1 MKKLLINILTFERNL
16 TVWNAS
22 KDCYFDRQEH
32 TKCLIR
38 MTKSSRVILFCKKF
52 LDIEEHSLEHSLF
65 LTLLKFSDVDQ
76 CIIDLE
82 IKIL

>member
-52 LDIEEHSLEHSLF
+52 LDIEGKETFTF

-76 CIIDLE
+76 YIIDLE